1 MRPFSGRETG
11 IGTMVTPRYAGTKVR
26 IMGCLSLSLVE
37 KRIPRWWVVHEKIR
51 DAC

>member
-26 IMGCLSLSLVE
+26 IHGQVLYLKVPIS
-37 KRIPRWWVVHEKIR
+37 WVVYP
-51 DAC
+51 

>member
-26 IMGCLSLSLVE
+26 ITQVPYLKVPISRAVN
-37 KRIPRWWVVHEKIR
+37 P
-51 DAC
+51 